1 MVSLSRLDGRS
12 ASLSVLAVAALA
24 APAPVGAQQSG
35 AERVRLPD
43 IVVTATRTP
52 TPADEVASS
61 VSVITADEIRA
72 KQQPLAVDLLG
83 EVPGLTIVPSGPA
96 GGQASVFIRG
106 TNSNHTLALLDGI
119 EINDPSNPAG
129 ALDFAH
135 MATEG
140 LDRIEVLRGPQG
152 TLYGSD
158 AIGGVVNFIT
168 ARGEG
173 PATAHLRLGGGSFE
187 TLTQSARVTGESGR
201 FNFNIGGSL
210 FRTGGETATPS
221 RIRPAALPEEDDG
234 YRNATARI
242 RLGAAV
248 TEDAEVNL
256 FLHHIDTE
264 ADNDAGLEDP
274 NSTADTT
281 QTYVRLEGRL
291 ASFDGFLEQRFG
303 YSLAYQKRKELDS
316 ADPGQPFEA
325 SENRSK
331 GRKTKI
337 DWQGDLHLAETN
349 TLTVGAA
356 YEVEAFTND
365 SLFLDQSFGAATI
378 SEGHANADDE
388 IKSAFIQDQFRLME
402 RVSGTVG
409 ARIDDHQSFG
419 SEVTW
424 RAALAYDHV
433 ETGTRIKGSY
443 GTGFKAPALFQRFG
457 SSVFTIPA
465 FAVQSPFFGNPALDP
480 ETSKG
485 WDLGFEQALADG
497 AVRFGAT
504 YFRNEIEGLITSDP
518 TFVTLINLNKVNS
531 WGVESF
537 LSVTPVDWLRF
548 DLNYTYA
555 RAEDPTT
562 GQEHVN
568 RTPRHEIAATLAAKP
583 TERLEVNLD
592 LLYVGTYV
600 DNDRVAFARIYNGGY
615 TRLDLAARYDLMPGI
630 ALEGRV
636 DNLLDRDYEQPDG
649 FLHPGIGVYGGL
661 SATF

>member
-1 MVSLSRLDGRS
+1 MVSLSRLDRLTV
-12 ASLSVLAVAALA
+12 SLPVLAVSFAAGP
-24 APAPVGAQQSG
+24 APAVAQP
-35 AERVRLPD
+35 AESIRLPD

-52 TPADEVASS
+52 TPASEVASS
-61 VSVITADEIRA
+61 ISVITAEELAA
-72 KQQPLAVDLLG
+72 KQQPLAADVLD
-83 EVPGLTIVPSGPA
+83 EIPGLTIVPSGPA

-106 TNSNHTLALLDGI
+106 TNSNHTLTLLDGI
-119 EINDPSNPAG
+119 ELNDPSNPAG

-135 MATEG
+135 MATIG
-140 LDRIEVLRGPQG
+140 LERIEVLRGPQS

-158 AIGGVVNFIT
+158 AIGGVVNFVT

-187 TLTQSARVTGESGR
+187 TLTQSAQLTGESGR
-201 FNFNIGGSL
+201 FDFNIVGSL
-210 FRTGGETATPS
+210 LRTGGETATPA
-221 RIRPAALPEEDDG
+221 RIRPAVLAEEDDG
-234 YRNATARI
+234 YRNRTARI
-242 RLGAAV
+242 RLDAAA
-248 TEDAEVNL
+248 TENAEVSL
-256 FLHHIDTE
+256 FLHHIDTA

-274 NSTADTT
+274 NSTADTM
-281 QTYVRLEGRL
+281 QTYARLEARL
-291 ASFDGFLEQRFG
+291 ASFDGAFEQKLG
-303 YSLAYQKRKELDS
+303 YSLGYQKRKELDS

-337 DWQGDLHLAETN
+337 DWQGDLHLADTN
-349 TLTVGAA
+349 TLTLGAA

-388 IKSAFIQDQFRLME
+388 IKSAFIQDQFRLMD

-409 ARIDDHQSFG
+409 VRIDDHQSFG
-419 SEVTW
+419 AEVTW
-424 RAALAYDHV
+424 RTALAYHHV
-433 ETGTRIKGSY
+433 ETGTRIRGSY
-443 GTGFKAPALFQRFG
+443 GTGFKAPSLFQRFG

-465 FAVQSPFFGNPALDP
+465 FAVQSPFSGNPALDP
-480 ETSKG
+480 ERSEG
-485 WDLGFEQALADG
+485 WDLGFEQSVADG

-504 YFRNEIEGLITSDP
+504 YYRNEIEGLITSDP
-518 TFVTLINLNKVNS
+518 TFTTLINLNRVET

-537 LSVTPVDWLRF
+537 VSVRPTEWLRV
-548 DLNYTYA
+548 DLNHTYS
-555 RAEDPTT
+555 RAEDVAT

-568 RTPRHEIAATLAAKP
+568 RTPRHEIAATLAATP
-583 TERLEVNLD
+583 TDRLEVNLD

-615 TRLDLAARYDLMPGI
+615 TRLDLAARYELLPGV
-630 ALEGRV
+630 ALEGRI

-649 FLHPGIGVYGGL
+649 FLHPGIGVYGAV